1 MERPVKFIDVELDGL
16 TYRARLLEERS
27 PRATRALWEAL
38 PFEGRAVHGIWS
50 GDVFRM
56 LEDAPFAPPPG
67 DAGAGF
73 QYPGLVVLEPSSREL
88 AICYGQGRLN
98 LPTGPANPIPLAEL
112 GGDLAPLARRATQ
125 LQFDGARPI
134 RWRRSDDQTSPLAG
148 PPAARGRT
156 IEVEFD
162 GALLSATLLKEL
174 APRTAD
180 AFARAL
186 PLAGRATNTH
196 SSGTLARFWND
207 EGGDEGETP
216 LDIDD
221 GGPFHIIL
229 YPGTLYYLPSRPWR
243 GIRIPYETTAMGGAA
258 SRGTTRLVPFA
269 RFDGDWSAF
278 RERAMRLSVDGA
290 KPLAFRLRG

>member
-1 MERPVKFIDVELDGL
+1 MKFIDVELDGVS
-16 TYRARLLEERS
+16 YRARLLEERA
-27 PRATRALWEAL
+27 PHATAALWDAL

-50 GDVFRM
+50 GDLFRM
-56 LEDAPFAPPPG
+56 LEEAPFEAPPG
-67 DAGAGF
+67 DRVAGF
-73 QYPGLVVLEPSSREL
+73 QYPGLVMLEPASREL

-98 LPTGPANPIPLAEL
+98 LPTGPASPVPLAEL
-112 GGDLAPLARRATQ
+112 GGDLAPLAARATR

-134 RWRRSDDQTSPLAG
+134 RWRRSDDQTSPLAT
-148 PPAARGRT
+148 PPAPRGRLV
-156 IEVEFD
+156 EVAFD
-162 GALLSATLLKEL
+162 GVTVKATLLEDV

-207 EGGDEGETP
+207 AGGDEGETP
-216 LDIDD
+216 LDVDEA
-221 GGPFHIIL
+221 GLFHVIL

-243 GIRIPYETTAMGGAA
+243 GIRIPYEATAMGGAA

-290 KPLAFRLRG
+290 KSLAFRMRG